1 MALSSIDIR
10 RQEFTKRMMAFGAY
24 PPREIHEY
32 LETLAKEVDIY
43 NEKLRGAYE
52 QIQRL
57 KGDLEHYQ
65 KVEEAL
71 QEALETARENARKTQ
86 QNAEQK
92 AALILR
98 DAESRSARTIE
109 EASLQA
115 QKIVHEAEIIKA
127 KARQEVAQLNERRN
141 ELTLRL
147 KGFLQAETEL
157 LGRIEKDYFNFLTSN
172 DGILQSLSQPS
183 LAQNEPTINPLD
195 SSSESLPFENTLR
208 ENAVLPDLP
217 QDLPASA
224 PDLPT
229 EKAAIA
235 FEDSPYDLQEHE
247 ASTSHNVEQEEILA
261 ALEHRQK
268 ALEEELRKLMEPT
281 AQLEESESFDY
292 QPILTP
298 TPAPPPIPGTAGVE
312 PHLAP
317 AIAEETNPQTDRSGQ
332 IPEIPN
338 ISPSL
343 TEIIL
348 DTPIM
353 ATGTNGEQTMVAEI
367 WEAKA
372 EPEISVPTSEPQPIA
387 SIPEPLPTK
396 TAIGA
401 LPQPPV
407 SELMSFSK
415 QSSPTPETDPI
426 PVVRLEF
433 GQNAHP
439 QSPSVHQFRPEPEVA
454 SAPLPPISSN
464 IQPEFIQMQPAGIPR
479 ELLTASLTEAEKI
492 QRILDELQ

>member
-115 QKIVHEAEIIKA
+115 QKIVHDAEIIKA

-172 DGILQSLSQPS
+172 DGLLQNMSQPI
-183 LAQNEPTINPLD
+183 LAHKEPTVNQIGR
-195 SSSESLPFENTLR
+195 SSEPSPYDNSLR
-208 ENAVLPDLP
+208 ENAVMPDLP
-217 QDLPASA
+217 QGLPAST
-224 PDLPT
+224 PDMTT

-235 FEDSPYDLQEHE
+235 FEDSTFDSQEPE
-247 ASTSHNVEQEEILA
+247 VLTSHSDEQEELLA
-261 ALEHRQK
+261 ALGHRQK

-281 AQLEESESFDY
+281 EQPEESESLHF
-292 QPILTP
+292 QALLTP
-298 TPAPPPIPGTAGVE
+298 TPEPPPIPDTADS
-312 PHLAP
+312 HLEL
-317 AIAEETNPQTDRSGQ
+317 AIAEETNQQMGQNAQISEISNRS
-332 IPEIPN
+332 
-338 ISPSL
+338 STL
-343 TEIIL
+343 TEIAL

-353 ATGTNGEQTMVAEI
+353 VMGTPGEQTMVAEI

-372 EPEISVPTSEPQPIA
+372 EPEFTYPVSEPQPVV
-387 SIPEPLPTK
+387 SIPEPLPTNAAVG
-396 TAIGA
+396 TR
-401 LPQPPV
+401 PQSPV

-415 QSSPTPETDPI
+415 QNTSTTETDPI

-439 QSPSVHQFRPEPEVA
+439 QTPGVNHFRPEPEVA

-464 IQPEFIQMQPAGIPR
+464 IQPEFIQMQPTGIPR